1 MMEISVPSISFCLRP
16 KKTTRSKT
24 RGGCRRRRRTVTVS
38 SESKGQIFLSTR
50 QNPPRFFIKIGRTR
64 GMLKLRE
71 DKETTDL
78 VTWMKQH
85 NGVDDMS
92 KLTYNLQRRYALNDI
107 NLPHR
112 YNGYMMEQY
121 KGAPF
126 GELSSH
132 VVHPFPL
139 LVLTFLPVTLCHSN
153 YWRQSKSVS
162 ILVSGESGAG
172 KTETTKLIMQYLTY
186 VGGRAAE
193 DNRSVEQQ
201 VLESNPL
208 LEAFGNAET
217 VRNDNSRWVMEILF
231 GPVRFVVASV
241 SDQSQRPATAT

>member
-1 MMEISVPSISFCLRP
+1 MIGFILLLSGSTEAWASL
-16 KKTTRSKT
+16 
-24 RGGCRRRRRTVTVS
+24 
-38 SESKGQIFLSTR
+38 FL
-50 QNPPRFFIKIGRTR
+50 
-64 GMLKLRE
+64 
-71 DKETTDL
+71 
-78 VTWMKQH
+78 QH

-107 NLPHR
+107 NIQFL
-112 YNGYMMEQY
+112 
-121 KGAPF
+121 A
-126 GELSSH
+126 H
-132 VVHPFPL
+132 VQ
-139 LVLTFLPVTLCHSN
+139 VLGVLKTEDFKFSCESN